1 MIKYSVSDVARVLG
15 LTPSALHYFEREKL
29 IPANK
34 EENGRR
40 YYAIGDVFRLLS
52 YFKYRS
58 MGFRFKTVVSQFGG
72 SENDRKLI
80 EARVRRQ
87 RDEAL
92 RKEAY
97 YHNLAASI
105 NEHLDGIVQ
114 IDRLLDD
121 YEFVRSPEVLLL
133 HDKECGWISKDRKAQ
148 DVAEKWVG
156 AMPATRLSV
165 MLDESG
171 PVFCYSVPPNNA
183 KLLKLPLD
191 LLVKHMNAV
200 SSLHTIVAANSDFP
214 ENPAQIF
221 SAPLEYAHSRGFE
234 VSGTPWGT
242 VLLVEVS
249 SVTQI
254 KPFVEVWIPIK

>member
-1 MIKYSVSDVARVLG
+1 MVKYSVSDIARVLG

-58 MGFRFKTVVSQFGG
+58 MGFRFKTVVGQFGG

-80 EARVRRQ
+80 EARVRSQ

-92 RKEAY
+92 RKEAHY
-97 YHNLAASI
+97 RNLAASI
-105 NEHLDGIVQ
+105 DEHLDGIAQ

-121 YEFVRSPEVLLL
+121 YEFVRSPEALLMY
-133 HDKECGWISKDRKAQ
+133 DEEDGWISKDRKAQ
-148 DVAEKWVG
+148 DVAEKWIA

-165 MLDESG
+165 LLDEGG
-171 PVFCYSVPPNNA
+171 PVFCYSVSPQNA
-183 KLLKLPLD
+183 EWLKLPLD
-191 LLVKHMNAV
+191 LQIRHMDAV
-200 SSLHTIVAANSDFP
+200 SSLHTIVAANSDFA
-214 ENPAQIF
+214 ENPAQVF
-221 SAPLEYAHSRGFE
+221 AAPLEYARSRGFE
-234 VSGTPWGT
+234 AAGTPWGT
-242 VLLVEVS
+242 VLLVEVA
-249 SVTQI
+249 SVAQI
-254 KPFVEVWIPIK
+254 KPYVEVWVPIK

>member
-1 MIKYSVSDVARVLG
+1 MIKYSVSDIARVLG

-40 YYAIGDVFRLLS
+40 YYAVGDVFRLLS

-58 MGFRFKTVVSQFGG
+58 MGFRFKTVVGQFGG

-87 RDEAL
+87 REEAL

-105 NEHLDGIVQ
+105 GEHLDGIAQ

-121 YEFVRSPEVLLL
+121 YEFVRSPEALLL

-148 DVAEKWVG
+148 NVAAKWVS

-165 MLDESG
+165 MLDEGG
-171 PVFCYSVPPNNA
+171 PVFCYSVSPENA
-183 KLLKLPLD
+183 KLLNLPLD
-191 LLVKHMNAV
+191 LQVRHMNAV
-200 SSLHTIVAANSDFP
+200 SALHTIVAANGDFA
-214 ENPAQIF
+214 ENPAQVF
-221 SAPLEYAHSRGFE
+221 AAPLEYARSRGFE

-242 VLLVEVS
+242 VLLVEVA